1 MKHPDRPLQRS
12 EFPWAV
18 TTLLT
23 VVVAISALYFSQATA
38 LIPASLVTLAGA
50 SLLLG
55 VYLHAPHPPL
65 KATAC
70 TCLLLAVLSGFGN
83 WLPQVEG
90 GFPPPDIKRDVY
102 SMTPLQLADEG
113 EKIIFGGIGQSKVQG
128 AIGKG
133 QCPLC
138 HSFTKGFIS
147 YRAPNLWGITARKR
161 LHNTS
166 IEYIAESHVCPSCYV
181 VGGFGV
187 RGTENRESPMPK
199 IHKPPISL
207 SLEEFIAV
215 DTWIFVND
223 GEIPPPQDV
232 IRAAYLKAEPDSEFP
247 LSRAD
252 KDYPARTPIA
262 ANSDMSTEAIF
273 RASRCIH
280 CHVIPFIRGAVG
292 KLGPKLSFQPGVPRR
307 LDANDYAGSASTFR
321 EYLEESIL
329 DHNEDILPGYRRIR
343 LPNDFFKRTI
353 SAGALQKMITYLE
366 QAPDGDPVLAVH

>member
-1 MKHPDRPLQRS
+1 MKHPDRPLQYS

-18 TTLLT
+18 TTFLT
-23 VVVAISALYFSQATA
+23 VAVAISALHFSQTTA
-38 LIPASLVTLAGA
+38 LLPVSLVTLAGS

-55 VYLHAPHPPL
+55 IYLHPPRPLL
-65 KATAC
+65 KAMGC
-70 TCLLLAVLSGFGN
+70 MCLVLAALSGFGN
-83 WLPQVEG
+83 WVPQVEG
-90 GFPPPDIKRDVY
+90 GFPPEESKRDVY
-102 SMTPLQLADEG
+102 TMTPLQLADEG

-138 HSFTKGFIS
+138 HSFTKGWIS
-147 YRAPNLWGITARKR
+147 HRAPNLWGITARKR
-161 LHNTS
+161 LYSTS

-207 SLEEFIAV
+207 SLEELIAV
-215 DTWIFVND
+215 DTWIYVNE
-223 GEIPPPQDV
+223 GESPPQPDV
-232 IRAAYLKAEPDSEFP
+232 IRAAYLKAEPESKFP
-247 LSRAD
+247 LSRD
-252 KDYPARTPIA
+252 DDVYPTLTPIA

-292 KLGPKLSFQPGVPRR
+292 KLGPKLSFQPGIPRR
-307 LDANDYAGSASTFR
+307 IDADDYAGRASTFR

-329 DHNEDILPGYRRIR
+329 DHNDDILPGYRPIR
-343 LPNDFFKRTI
+343 LPNDFFKRSI
-353 SAGALQKMITYLE
+353 SAGALQKMVTYLE